1 MAMSPAKIQTIIDVL
16 FDALPAIHE
25 KTERVLMQTLDEP
38 AEFLD
43 AGKSGL
49 LPHKQRLHVVGG
61 NDGANTVFYLWE
73 GNDKDVFRFASVK
86 VRVLPGATVAD
97 IGKALIDALKR
108 IKPMGKGGKSI
119 TDLYL
124 KAYK

>member
-1 MAMSPAKIQTIIDVL
+1 MSMSAGKIQTIVDIL
-16 FDALPAIHE
+16 FDALPVMHV

-73 GNDKDVFRFASVK
+73 GYDKDQFRFATVK
-86 VRVLPGATVAD
+86 VRVLPGATVTD
-97 IGKALIDALKR
+97 IGKALIDALKK
-108 IKPMGKGGKSI
+108 IKPMGHGGRSI